1 MESFLVCFRAVA
13 PIFLILA
20 LGYLAQR
27 LGTISREDVPRLN
40 KVAFRYFLSVTMF
53 YNLYNSDISHAI
65 QPRLLLFA
73 VAAVLAEF
81 ALATLYVVSTEKTG
95 VKRGVKIQGIF
106 RSNAILIGLSLTAA
120 LVRRADMGAVVLLIA
135 VVVPMYNVLA
145 VVILEVFRG
154 NRPQL
159 GHVLLNIVKN
169 PLIIAAAL
177 GLLFLLT
184 PLRLPVVV
192 ESTVAQIAPVANA
205 FMLFLLGAFFRFDG
219 LRRYRRDLLQ
229 VCLGR
234 LVVAPGLVLAAAY
247 FLGFRGVEF
256 AGLIAV
262 FGSAT
267 AVSSFT
273 MAQQLG
279 GDDELAGDIVVTTSA
294 ACIPTL
300 FLWSFLFK
308 SLGAF

>member
-13 PIFLILA
+13 PIFLIMA

-27 LGTISREDVPRLN
+27 LGTISRDDVPRLN

-53 YNLYNSDISHAI
+53 YNLYKSDISHAV
-65 QPRLLLFA
+65 QPRLLVFA
-73 VAAVLAEF
+73 LIAVLAEF
-81 ALATLYVVSTEKTG
+81 ALATLFVVATEKTG
-95 VKRGVKIQGIF
+95 SKRGVKIQGIF
-106 RSNAILIGLSLTAA
+106 RSNSILIGIPLTAA
-120 LVRRADMGAVVLLIA
+120 LVEGADLGPIVLLLA
-135 VVVPMYNVLA
+135 VVVPTYNVLA
-145 VVILEVFRG
+145 VVILEIFRG
-154 NRPQL
+154 NRPNI

-184 PLRLPVVV
+184 PLRLPVVI
-192 ESTVAQIAPVANA
+192 ESTVSQIAPISNA

-219 LRRYRRDLLQ
+219 LRRYRWDLVQ
-229 VCLGR
+229 VTLGR
-234 LVVAPGLVLAAAY
+234 LVIMPGLVLTAAY
-247 FLGFRGVEF
+247 FLGFRGVHF

-279 GDDELAGDIVVTTSA
+279 GDDELAGDIVVVTSVF
-294 ACIPTL
+294 CIATL
-300 FLWSFLFK
+300 FGWAFLFK
-308 SLGAF
+308 SLGVF

>member
-13 PIFLILA
+13 PIFLIMA

-27 LGTISREDVPRLN
+27 LGTISRDDVPRLN

-53 YNLYNSDISHAI
+53 YNLYQSDISHAV
-65 QPRLLLFA
+65 QPKLLVFA
-73 VAAVLAEF
+73 LIAVLAEF
-81 ALATLYVVSTEKTG
+81 ALATLFVVATEKTG
-95 VKRGVKIQGIF
+95 SKRGVKIQGIF
-106 RSNAILIGLSLTAA
+106 RSNSILIGIPLTAA
-120 LVRRADMGAVVLLIA
+120 LVEGADLGPIVLLLA
-135 VVVPMYNVLA
+135 VVVPTYNVLA
-145 VVILEVFRG
+145 VVILEIFRG
-154 NRPQL
+154 NRPNI

-184 PLRLPVVV
+184 PLRLPVVI
-192 ESTVAQIAPVANA
+192 ESTVSQIAPISNA

-219 LRRYRRDLLQ
+219 LRRYRWDL
-229 VCLGR
+229 VVVTLGR
-234 LVVAPGLVLAAAY
+234 LVIMPGLVLTAAC
-247 FLGFRGVEF
+247 FLGFRGVHF

-279 GDDELAGDIVVTTSA
+279 GDDELAGDIVVVTSVF
-294 ACIPTL
+294 CIATL
-300 FLWSFLFK
+300 FGWAFLFK
-308 SLGAF
+308 SLGVF

>member
-13 PIFLILA
+13 PIFLIMA

-27 LGTISREDVPRLN
+27 LGTISRDDVPRLN

-53 YNLYNSDISHAI
+53 YNLYQSDISHAV
-65 QPRLLLFA
+65 QPKLLLFA
-73 VAAVLAEF
+73 LIAVLAEF
-81 ALATLYVVSTEKTG
+81 ALATLFVVATEKTG
-95 VKRGVKIQGIF
+95 NKRGVKIQGIF
-106 RSNAILIGLSLTAA
+106 RSNSILIGIPLTAA
-120 LVRRADMGAVVLLIA
+120 LVDGADLGSIVLLLA
-135 VVVPMYNVLA
+135 VVVPTYNVLA

-154 NRPQL
+154 NRPNI
-159 GHVLLNIVKN
+159 GHVLLSIAKN
-169 PLIIAAAL
+169 PLIIAVAL
-177 GLLFLLT
+177 GLVFLLT
-184 PLRLPVVV
+184 PLKLPVVL
-192 ESTVAQIAPVANA
+192 ESTLSQIAPISNA

-219 LRRYRRDLLQ
+219 LRRYRWDLVQ
-229 VCLGR
+229 VTLGR
-234 LVVAPGLVLAAAY
+234 LVVMPGIILAIAY
-247 FLGFRGVEF
+247 FMGFRGVHF

-279 GDDELAGDIVVTTSA
+279 GDDELAGDIVVVTSVF
-294 ACIPTL
+294 CIATL
-300 FLWSFLFK
+300 FGWSFLFK

>member
-13 PIFLILA
+13 PIFLIMA

-53 YNLYNSDISHAI
+53 YNLYQSDISHAV
-65 QPRLLLFA
+65 QPKLLLFA
-73 VAAVLAEF
+73 LIAVLAEF
-81 ALATLYVVSTEKTG
+81 ALATLFVVATEKTG
-95 VKRGVKIQGIF
+95 NKRGVKIQGIF
-106 RSNAILIGLSLTAA
+106 RSNSILIGIPLTAA
-120 LVRRADMGAVVLLIA
+120 LVEGADLGSIVLLLA
-135 VVVPMYNVLA
+135 VVVPTYNVLA

-154 NRPQL
+154 NRPNI
-159 GHVLLNIVKN
+159 GHVLLSIAKN
-169 PLIIAAAL
+169 PLIIAVAL
-177 GLLFLLT
+177 GLVFLLT
-184 PLRLPVVV
+184 PLKLPVVL
-192 ESTVAQIAPVANA
+192 ESTLSQIAPISNA

-219 LRRYRRDLLQ
+219 LRRYRWDLVQ
-229 VCLGR
+229 VTLGR
-234 LVVAPGLVLAAAY
+234 LVVMPGIILAIAY
-247 FLGFRGVEF
+247 FMGFRGVHF

-279 GDDELAGDIVVTTSA
+279 GDDELAGDIVVVTSVF
-294 ACIPTL
+294 CIATL
-300 FLWSFLFK
+300 FGWSFLFK

>member
-13 PIFLILA
+13 PIFLIMA

-27 LGTISREDVPRLN
+27 LGTISRDDVPRLN

-53 YNLYNSDISHAI
+53 YNLYQSDISHAV
-65 QPRLLLFA
+65 QPKLLLFA
-73 VAAVLAEF
+73 LIAVLAEF
-81 ALATLYVVSTEKTG
+81 ALATLFVVATEKTG
-95 VKRGVKIQGIF
+95 NKRGVKIQGIF
-106 RSNAILIGLSLTAA
+106 RSNSILIGIPLTAA
-120 LVRRADMGAVVLLIA
+120 LVEGADLGSIVLLLA
-135 VVVPMYNVLA
+135 VVVPTYNVLA

-154 NRPQL
+154 NRPNI
-159 GHVLLNIVKN
+159 GHVLLSIAKN
-169 PLIIAAAL
+169 PLIIAVAL
-177 GLLFLLT
+177 GLVFLLT
-184 PLRLPVVV
+184 PLKLPVVL
-192 ESTVAQIAPVANA
+192 ESTLSQIAPISNA

-219 LRRYRRDLLQ
+219 LRRYRWDLVQ
-229 VCLGR
+229 VTLGR
-234 LVVAPGLVLAAAY
+234 LVVMPGIILAIAY
-247 FLGFRGVEF
+247 FMGFRGVHF

-279 GDDELAGDIVVTTSA
+279 GDDELAGDIVVVTSVF
-294 ACIPTL
+294 CIATL
-300 FLWSFLFK
+300 FGWSFLFK

>member
-13 PIFLILA
+13 PIFLIMA

-27 LGTISREDVPRLN
+27 LGTISRDDVPRLN

-53 YNLYNSDISHAI
+53 YNLYQSEISHAV
-65 QPRLLLFA
+65 QPKLLLFA
-73 VAAVLAEF
+73 LIAVLAEF
-81 ALATLYVVSTEKTG
+81 ALATLFVVATEKTG
-95 VKRGVKIQGIF
+95 NKRGVKIQGIF
-106 RSNAILIGLSLTAA
+106 RSNSILIGIPLTAA
-120 LVRRADMGAVVLLIA
+120 LVDGADLGSIVLLLA
-135 VVVPMYNVLA
+135 VVVPTYNVLA

-154 NRPQL
+154 NRPNI
-159 GHVLLNIVKN
+159 GHVLLSIAKN
-169 PLIIAAAL
+169 PLIIAVAL
-177 GLLFLLT
+177 GLVFLLT
-184 PLRLPVVV
+184 PLKLPVVL
-192 ESTVAQIAPVANA
+192 ESTLSQIAPISNA

-219 LRRYRRDLLQ
+219 LRRYRWDLVQ
-229 VCLGR
+229 VTLGR
-234 LVVAPGLVLAAAY
+234 LVVMPGIILAIAY
-247 FLGFRGVEF
+247 FMGFRGVHF

-279 GDDELAGDIVVTTSA
+279 GDDELAGDIVVVTSVF
-294 ACIPTL
+294 CIATL
-300 FLWSFLFK
+300 FGWSFLFK

>member
-1 MESFLVCFRAVA
+1 MDSFLVCFRAVA
-13 PIFLILA
+13 PIFLIMA

-27 LGTISREDVPRLN
+27 SGALAREDVPRLN

-53 YNLYNSDISHAI
+53 YNLYTSDVSRAI
-65 QPRLLLFA
+65 QPRLLIFA
-73 VAAVLAEF
+73 VVAVLAEF
-81 ALATLYVVSTEKTG
+81 VLSALFVVATEKTG
-95 VKRGVKIQGIF
+95 SKRGVKIQGLF
-106 RSNAILIGLSLTAA
+106 RSNAVLIGLPLTAA
-120 LVRRADMGAVVLLIA
+120 LVQGADTGAVVLLIA
-135 VVVPMYNVLA
+135 VVVPLYNVLA
-145 VVILEVFRG
+145 VVVLEAFRG

-192 ESTVAQIAPVANA
+192 EATLGQIAPVSNA
-205 FMLFLLGAFFRFDG
+205 FMLFVLGAFFRFDG
-219 LRRYRRDLLQ
+219 LRRYWKDLLQ
-229 VCLGR
+229 VTVGR
-234 LVVAPGLVLAAAY
+234 LVVIPGAVLTTAY
-247 FLGFRGVEF
+247 LLGIRDVSF

-279 GDDELAGDIVVTTSA
+279 GDDELAGDIVVVTSVFCMA
-294 ACIPTL
+294 TL
-300 FLWSFLFK
+300 FGWSLLFK

>member
-13 PIFLILA
+13 PIFLIMA

-27 LGTISREDVPRLN
+27 LGTISRDDVPRLN

-53 YNLYNSDISHAI
+53 YNLYQSDISHAV
-65 QPRLLLFA
+65 QPKLLLFA
-73 VAAVLAEF
+73 LIAVLAEF
-81 ALATLYVVSTEKTG
+81 ALATLFVVATEKTDN
-95 VKRGVKIQGIF
+95 KRGVKIQGIF
-106 RSNAILIGLSLTAA
+106 RSNSILIGIPLTAA
-120 LVRRADMGAVVLLIA
+120 LVDGADLGSIVLLLA
-135 VVVPMYNVLA
+135 VVVPTYNVLA

-154 NRPQL
+154 NRPNI
-159 GHVLLNIVKN
+159 GHVLLSIAKN
-169 PLIIAAAL
+169 PLIIAVAL
-177 GLLFLLT
+177 GLVFLLT
-184 PLRLPVVV
+184 PLKLPVVL
-192 ESTVAQIAPVANA
+192 ESTLSQIAPISNA

-219 LRRYRRDLLQ
+219 LRRYRWDLVQ
-229 VCLGR
+229 VTLGR
-234 LVVAPGLVLAAAY
+234 LVVMPGIILAIAY
-247 FLGFRGVEF
+247 FMGFRGVHF

-279 GDDELAGDIVVTTSA
+279 GDDELAGDIVVVTSVF
-294 ACIPTL
+294 CIATL
-300 FLWSFLFK
+300 FGWSFLFK

>member
-13 PIFLILA
+13 PIFLIMA

-27 LGTISREDVPRLN
+27 LGTISRDDVPRLN

-53 YNLYNSDISHAI
+53 YNLYQSDISHAV
-65 QPRLLLFA
+65 QPKLLLFA
-73 VAAVLAEF
+73 LIAVLAEF
-81 ALATLYVVSTEKTG
+81 ALATLFVVATEKTG
-95 VKRGVKIQGIF
+95 SKRGVKIQGIF
-106 RSNAILIGLSLTAA
+106 RSNSILIGIPLTAA
-120 LVRRADMGAVVLLIA
+120 LVEGADLGSIVLLLA
-135 VVVPMYNVLA
+135 VVVPTYNVLA

-159 GHVLLNIVKN
+159 GHVLLSIAKN
-169 PLIIAAAL
+169 PLIIAVAL
-177 GLLFLLT
+177 GLVFLLT
-184 PLRLPVVV
+184 PLKLPVVL
-192 ESTVAQIAPVANA
+192 ESTLSQIAPISNA

-219 LRRYRRDLLQ
+219 LRRYRWDLVQ
-229 VCLGR
+229 VTLGR
-234 LVVAPGLVLAAAY
+234 LVVMPGIILAIAY
-247 FLGFRGVEF
+247 FMGFRGVHF

-279 GDDELAGDIVVTTSA
+279 GDDELAGDIVVVTSVF
-294 ACIPTL
+294 CIATL

-308 SLGAF
+308 SLGVF

>member
-13 PIFLILA
+13 PIFLIMA

-27 LGTISREDVPRLN
+27 LGTISRDDVPRLN

-53 YNLYNSDISHAI
+53 YNLYQSDISHAV
-65 QPRLLLFA
+65 QPKLLLFA
-73 VAAVLAEF
+73 LIAVLAEF
-81 ALATLYVVSTEKTG
+81 ALATLFVVATEKTG
-95 VKRGVKIQGIF
+95 NKRGVKIQGIF
-106 RSNAILIGLSLTAA
+106 RSNSILIGIPLTAA
-120 LVRRADMGAVVLLIA
+120 LVEGADLGSIVLLLA
-135 VVVPMYNVLA
+135 VVVPTYNVLA

-159 GHVLLNIVKN
+159 GHVLLSIAKN
-169 PLIIAAAL
+169 PLIIAVAL
-177 GLLFLLT
+177 GLVFLLT
-184 PLRLPVVV
+184 PLKLPVVL
-192 ESTVAQIAPVANA
+192 ESTLSQIAPISNA

-219 LRRYRRDLLQ
+219 LRRYRWDLVQ
-229 VCLGR
+229 VTLGR
-234 LVVAPGLVLAAAY
+234 LVVMPGIILAIAY
-247 FLGFRGVEF
+247 FMGFRGVHF

-279 GDDELAGDIVVTTSA
+279 GDDELAGDIVVVTSVF
-294 ACIPTL
+294 CIATL
-300 FLWSFLFK
+300 FGWSFLFK